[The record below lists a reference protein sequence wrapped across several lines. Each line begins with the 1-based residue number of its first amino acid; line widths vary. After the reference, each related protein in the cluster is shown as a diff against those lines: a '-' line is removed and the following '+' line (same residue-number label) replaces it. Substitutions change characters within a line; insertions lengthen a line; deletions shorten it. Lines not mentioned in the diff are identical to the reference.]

1 MHFSGRLIFA
11 ASSSYLIALSAA
23 TIPLSAQSDQIY
35 HTFERGNFGLVS
47 DNKLKAYR
55 FSTKNLH
62 GRTRNA
68 KTLKLWLLQKVFYD
82 RRLRISIARVH
93 EYFFV
98 EKGD

>member
-47 DNKLKAYR
+47 DNKLKVYR

-62 GRTRNA
+62 GHEMR
-68 KTLKLWLLQKVFYD
+68 KLSNFGCYKK
-82 RRLRISIARVH
+82 
-93 EYFFV
+93 YFMTDV
-98 EKGD
+98 